1 MSKGMPGQICNLC
14 PPTRFRCISV
24 LNSRF
29 IELTLVEAG
38 ISCNTFLSRD
48 KYHMDIITAKESNC
62 ENKVHVVCYRLN
74 HIMAFLSKLHGIV
87 SYWMDIASEM
97 CGRM

>member
-1 MSKGMPGQICNLC
+1 M
-14 PPTRFRCISV
+14 
-24 LNSRF
+24 
-29 IELTLVEAG
+29 EAR
-38 ISCNTFLSRD
+38 ISCNTFLSRN

-97 CGRM
+97 YGRM

>member
-14 PPTRFRCISV
+14 PTRSRCISV

-38 ISCNTFLSRD
+38 ISCNTFLSRNN
-48 KYHMDIITAKESNC
+48 YHTDIITAKESNC

-97 CGRM
+97 YGRM